1 MDAIR
6 FDRLT
11 RRFVVAGL
19 PGGSL
24 AALLGF
30 FEVASKKGK
39 KKPSKRKR
47 CRKKERTFCSG
58 RCCPK
63 RHRCEAR
70 TCVQSCE
77 NPFVC
82 PDQGGSG
89 CGAGTNCFCS
99 TTIRGTTACVISEPA
114 PCEDFDPCGPAD
126 SCPAGLICAICNC
139 PGNGDTPGFR
149 CKRPCPA
156 G

>member
-11 RRFVVAGL
+11 RRLVLSGL
-19 PGGSL
+19 TTGSL
-24 AALLGF
+24 AALLDLD
-30 FEVASKKGK
+30 EVATK
-39 KKPSKRKR
+39 KKKRSKRKR
-47 CRKKERTFCSG
+47 CRQKKRTFCAG

-63 RHRCEAR
+63 RHHCEAKA
-70 TCVQSCE
+70 CVQSCE

-82 PDQGGSG
+82 PDQGGGSG

-99 TTIRGTTACVISEPA
+99 TTIRGTTACVISESA
-114 PCEDFDPCGPAD
+114 PCEDSEPCGPAD
-126 SCPAGLICAICNC
+126 SCPAGLICAICGC
-139 PGNGDTPGFR
+139 DDATPGFR